1 MTLNSNALTT
11 VARLAE
17 FMGIDTPAS
26 GSVTE
31 NKLISRINAI
41 SNFIERYTNR
51 TFKKATYTQEEYI
64 SERAQTLNLKHYPI
78 ISAEPFIIERR
89 NSQMN
94 EGSWETIDGE
104 YYSVDLDS
112 GIVHNMGGIFFFRG
126 LNLYRVTYTAGYDFD
141 NSATFLGDTAAGD
154 VEFALFLIAQDFE
167 VASGTNSNVKSEALG
182 DYKVT
187 YGDIKGTMMKNP
199 DALAILDG
207 WTDDILAGGPLT
219 PLQNY

>member
-31 NKLISRINAI
+31 NKLIARINAI
-41 SNFIERYTNR
+41 SNFIERYTTK
-51 TFKKATYTQEEYI
+51 TFKKTTYTQEEYI
-64 SERAQTLNLKHYPI
+64 TERGQTINLKHYPV

-89 NSQMN
+89 NSQLN
-94 EGSWETIDGE
+94 EGSWEVIDAE
-104 YYSVDLDS
+104 YYTVDTES
-112 GIVHNMGGIFFFRG
+112 GIVHGMGGIFFFRG
-126 LNLYRVTYTAGYDFD
+126 QNVYRITYTAGYDFD
-141 NSATFLGDTAAGD
+141 NVTTFLGDTKAGD

-167 VASGTNSNVKSEALG
+167 DSSGTSSNVKSEALG

-187 YGDIKGTMMKNP
+187 YGDVKGTMMKNP

-207 WTDDILAGGPLT
+207 YTDDILAGGPLT
-219 PLQNY
+219 PLQSN